1 MNKPPEEI
9 EPELTEEETSSP
21 LLPPELRVVGLFGEV
36 SEKKAEDIIYAL
48 LLLVNEGDEDVDLYL
63 SSTGGAAID
72 MFAIYDVMRTVRKKI
87 DINTIGVGKVMS
99 AAVILLAAGTKG
111 KRKIGENCRVML
123 HSVIAGNQGTLHDMD
138 NEMKEI
144 KHTQEQY
151 IEVLCKETNLTRP
164 QIKKLLAKNVNTYFS
179 AEDAVKYGIAD
190 EVI

>member
-9 EPELTEEETSSP
+9 ESELMEEETP
-21 LLPPELRVVGLFGEV
+21 APPLPPELRVVGLFGEV

-48 LLLVNEGDEDVDLYL
+48 LLLVNEGDEGVDLYL
-63 SSTGGAAID
+63 SSTGGTAID
-72 MFAIYDVMRTVRKKI
+72 MFAIYDVMRVVREKI

-111 KRKIGENCRVML
+111 KRKIGKNCRVML
-123 HSVIAGNQGTLHDMD
+123 HSVIAGNHGTLHDMD

-144 KHTQEQY
+144 KYTQEQY
-151 IEVLCKETNLTRP
+151 IEVLCEETNLTRP
-164 QIKKLLAKNVNTYFS
+164 QIKKLLAKNVNSYFS